1 MLLNYKLSIGEAK
14 PAAAFHEV
22 GSKSEVMLNFGRS
35 TEQNTEMLKNDL
47 DNSYTYGCKNS
58 SWKFYMEFALK
69 LLFYSPFI
77 SKTSDKYSNRNT
89 SFNQEL
95 KHNKRCWK

>member
-1 MLLNYKLSIGEAK
+1 MLLNYKLSIGEAT

-22 GSKSEVMLNFGRS
+22 GSKSEVMLNFGLS
-35 TEQNTEMLKNDL
+35 LEQNTEMLKNDL
-47 DNSYTYGCKNS
+47 YNSYTYGGKNS
-58 SWKFYMEFALK
+58 SWKFYIEFPLK

-77 SKTSDKYSNRNT
+77 SKTPDKYSNRSP

-95 KHNKRCWK
+95 KHNKQCWK